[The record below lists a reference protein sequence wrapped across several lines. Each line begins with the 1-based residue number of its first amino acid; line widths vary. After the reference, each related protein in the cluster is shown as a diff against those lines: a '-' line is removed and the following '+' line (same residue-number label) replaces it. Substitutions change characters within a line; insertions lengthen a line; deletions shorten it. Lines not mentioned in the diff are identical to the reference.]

1 MQMLASWV
9 SPVLQA
15 AEPSSSFNEC
25 KWPQPHPIY
34 EEKQSIQL
42 LSPGSCLFGIVDL
55 YSVAYLLWHLFSPFH
70 DPDLISI
77 YGAQFSPFLSRLL
90 STHDLL
96 QGRLSWTVWG
106 ARQIWAPH
114 IRDHS
119 CQSCLTYQH
128 LDHSDLCL
136 RKSPAGQFL
145 SRSCSHLL
153 CSWSR
158 EPSPPLPHCQV
169 PAQTTNFLLISHWKH
184 LGYSLSTHKP
194 WTPLYIPLHIP
205 DSLRGSAEFC
215 HLFMN
220 LIQRYP
226 KKLWNKLSF

>member
-15 AEPSSSFNEC
+15 AEPSSSFNGC
-25 KWPQPHPIY
+25 KWPQPHPIN
-34 EEKQSIQL
+34 EEKLGIQL
-42 LSPGSCLFGIVDL
+42 FSPGSYLFGIVDL
-55 YSVAYLLWHLFSPFH
+55 YSIAYLLWHLFSPFH
-70 DPDLISI
+70 ASP
-77 YGAQFSPFLSRLL
+77 QFSPFLSRLL

-96 QGRLSWTVWG
+96 QGRLSWTIWC
-106 ARQIWAPH
+106 ARRIWASH
-114 IRDHS
+114 IRDHIL
-119 CQSCLTYQH
+119 QSCLTCQH
-128 LDHSDLCL
+128 LDDSDLCPG
-136 RKSPAGQFL
+136 KSPAGQFL

-153 CSWSR
+153 CSQSW

-169 PAQTTNFLLISHWKH
+169 PAQTTNFLLISHWEH
-184 LGYSLSTHKP
+184 LCYSLSTHKP
-194 WTPLYIPLHIP
+194 WIPSVHPLHIQ

-220 LIQRYP
+220 CIQRYP